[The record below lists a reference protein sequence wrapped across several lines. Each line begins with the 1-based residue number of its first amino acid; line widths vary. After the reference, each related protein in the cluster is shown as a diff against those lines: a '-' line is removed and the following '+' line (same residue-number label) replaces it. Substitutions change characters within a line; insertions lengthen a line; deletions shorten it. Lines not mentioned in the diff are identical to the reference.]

1 VALQCY
7 FESRRQNLQLI
18 KLGVFKKS
26 AIVLRTELEGDAHQ
40 AFKAVE
46 LKIPPRI
53 LNNPSGIRENVVV
66 RV

>member
-1 VALQCY
+1 M
-7 FESRRQNLQLI
+7 EDI
-18 KLGVFKKS
+18 KKIKATRIVLKKS
-26 AIVLRTELEGDAHQ
+26 SIVLRTELEGDAHQ

-66 RV
+66 RL